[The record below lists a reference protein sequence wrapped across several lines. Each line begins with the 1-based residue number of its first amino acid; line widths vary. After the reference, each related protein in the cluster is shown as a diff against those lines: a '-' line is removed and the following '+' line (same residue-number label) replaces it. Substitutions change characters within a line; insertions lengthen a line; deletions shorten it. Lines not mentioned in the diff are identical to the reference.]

1 MCFPINFAKFLKTT
15 FLHNSFGRPLLTLFI
30 VFEIDFTPLSKTK
43 EKVKEKDI
51 FVRNNFKRY

>member
-1 MCFPINFAKFLKTT
+1 MCFPVNFAKFLKTA
-15 FLHNSFGRPLLTLFI
+15 FLHNSFGRPLLTLF